1 MSGCVGISKL
11 TWRVMLHQMQGEH
24 LQKYNRIQRI
34 DRPRRKR
41 KNKLTRHHDKAKS
54 LGGTYDSWNI
64 YKLSAEH
71 HQAYHKLF
79 GLRTFDEAAA
89 VLLRMQTFHQQVA
102 S

>member
-1 MSGCVGISKL
+1 
-11 TWRVMLHQMQGEH
+11 MLHQMQGERI
-24 LQKYNRIQRI
+24 QKYNRIQRI
-34 DRPRRKR
+34 DRRK
-41 KNKLTRHHDKAKS
+41 KKHLTRHHNHAKS

-89 VLLRMQTFHQQVA
+89 VLLRMQDLHRQMA